1 MNLLDSGLVEKSQ
14 QSEAL
19 GKATSWLS
27 TKSGSTR
34 ALKGGES
41 SFGVIVSRGERQ
53 CGEVVKC
60 I

>member
-1 MNLLDSGLVEKSQ
+1 MSLLDSGLVEKSQ

-27 TKSGSTR
+27 AKSSSTR

-41 SFGVIVSRGERQ
+41 SFGVIVSHGER
-53 CGEVVKC
+53 
-60 I
+60 